1 MKWIN
6 NNVTGNTN
14 TMNLLLRR
22 TLVRIVRYS
31 STHPNPSQEG
41 ITTRSP
47 RYSTMLC
54 CNKAVQQ
61 DRAVH
66 QSSPFRGLGGLLL
79 CAFVF
84 LWFNS
89 SAQLNTDQQYAK
101 PLKEVLTDIQKK
113 YGITIKYVDSM
124 VNNKMVTYAE
134 WKYRPDVEVTL
145 DNILKPLEL
154 KVKKEKDKQ
163 YKLSAYEYYRWPVEE
178 GWAEMDRIAAQYKTV
193 EEWEKRKAELKPC
206 LKEAL
211 QLNHLPAAP
220 NSKPIVTPK
229 RLFDGYSVENVAIEI
244 LPGVWINGSLYKP
257 LKFKGKIPVILNPD
271 GHWEKQRY
279 RADCQLRCAAM
290 AKMGAMAFSYDLFA
304 WGESLLQFKVEDH
317 RRSLAM
323 TIQALGAIRIL
334 DYLLAQKD
342 ADTNRVGITGG
353 SGGGSHTVLMTALDD
368 RIKVSAPVVSLSSY
382 FYGGCPCESGMNIHA
397 CGGRTNNVEIAAMAA
412 PRPQL
417 IVSDGGDWT
426 DKMPEHDFPYLQTM
440 YSWYNKKENVT
451 NVHLPQD
458 KHDFGI
464 TKRKPVYVFMAKQLG
479 LNIKAIQD
487 ANGNIDESKITIE
500 PEKSLYVFGENG
512 EKLPAHAVKGFE
524 NLERVFAEEIE
535 KARTNQRYKIGLID
549 LMLLKRQKLGAIT
562 LTAELKAD
570 GVEVDMGGLGN
581 RPTFDNQLLI
591 DSVRNHFIKTAKEKK
606 VEIFCLA
613 MTGYYAQS
621 FCGRAEYIRSIED
634 CIKTMQLMNVKH
646 AFLPL
651 GVQCDIKKNPAI
663 RDSVIAR
670 LKIAGKLAE
679 EAGVIIGIET
689 SLTAKEEVELLKQIG
704 SPAIK
709 IYFNFSNPLKEGR
722 DLISELKIL
731 GKDRISMIHAT
742 NKDSV
747 WLENDPQIDLYKV
760 KKALDEIGWSGWLVI
775 ERSRDA
781 RKPSDTKYNYGANTT
796 YLKKVFQG
804 E

>member
-1 MKWIN
+1 MIRAL
-6 NNVTGNTN
+6 VFHGIQVASQSF
-14 TMNLLLRR
+14 RR
-22 TLVRIVRYS
+22 SVLIAAVFFCVFVS
-31 STHPNPSQEG
+31 SWQ
-41 ITTRSP
+41 TT
-47 RYSTMLC
+47 
-54 CNKAVQQ
+54 
-61 DRAVH
+61 
-66 QSSPFRGLGGLLL
+66 
-79 CAFVF
+79 
-84 LWFNS
+84 
-89 SAQLNTDQQYAK
+89 SAQLNTDNQYSK
-101 PLKEVLTDIQKK
+101 PLKEVLNDVQKK
-113 YGITIKYVDSM
+113 YGVTIKFVDSM
-124 VNNKMVTYAE
+124 VKGKTVTYAE

-211 QLNHLPAAP
+211 QLSDLPAAP
-220 NSKPIVTPK
+220 NSKPIITAK
-229 RLFDGYSVENVAIEI
+229 RIFDGYTVENIAIEI

-257 LKFKGKIPVILNPD
+257 NKFKGKIPVILNPD

-279 RADCQLRCAAM
+279 RADCQYRCAAM
-290 AKMGAMAFSYDLFA
+290 ARMGAMAFSYDLFA
-304 WGESLLQFKVEDH
+304 WGESLLQFKTEDH

-342 ADTNRVGITGG
+342 ADTNRVAITGG

-382 FYGGCPCESGMNIHA
+382 FYGGCPCESGMDIHA

-417 IVSDGGDWT
+417 VVSDGGDWT
-426 DKMPEHDFPYLQTM
+426 DKMPEHDFPYLQKM
-440 YSWYNKKENVT
+440 YSWYNKKENVV
-451 NVHLPQD
+451 NVHLPND

-464 TKRKPVYVFMAKQLG
+464 TKRTPLYEFMAKHLS

-487 ANGNIDESKITIE
+487 ASGKIDESKITIE
-500 PEKSLYVFGENG
+500 PEKSLFVFGDNG
-512 EKLPAHAVKGFE
+512 EKLPTHAVKGFE
-524 NLERVFAEEIE
+524 NLERVFAEEID
-535 KARTNQRYKIGLID
+535 KAQTNQRYKIGLID

-562 LTAELKAD
+562 LTAQLKAD
-570 GVEVDMGGLGN
+570 GVEVDMGGLGT

-591 DSVRNHFIKTAKEKK
+591 DSVRNQFIQTAKENK

-621 FCGRAEYIRSIED
+621 FCGRTEYIRSIED

-651 GVQCDIKKNPAI
+651 GVQCDIKKNPAV

-670 LKIAGKLAE
+670 LKVAGKLAE
-679 EAGVIIGIET
+679 QAGVVIGIET

-722 DLISELKIL
+722 DLISEIKIL

-747 WLENDPQIDLYKV
+747 WLENDPQIDMYKV
-760 KKALDEIGWSGWLVI
+760 KRTLDEIGWSGWLVI

-781 RKPSDTKYNYGANTT
+781 KKPSDTKFNYGANTA
-796 YLKKVFQG
+796 YLKKVFQNQ
-804 E
+804 